1 MAFNGHRPPHI
12 KSRLSGWKLAVVA
25 GLVLVVFWVGAQQL
39 YGRFTA
45 YLSNNAAYAEGIAL
59 LHANGAAKAMLGA
72 PIEVGAMLA
81 GNVHT
86 YNNTTGVA
94 SYTLAVSGPRCAGK
108 LYLQGALK
116 DELWT
121 LTMWV
126 LESECAEDPL
136 VLRDSDNLQSEGT
149 SQEA

>member
-12 KSRLSGWKLAVVA
+12 KPALSGWKLAGIT
-25 GLVLVVFWVGAQQL
+25 GLVLIVFWVGAQQL

-45 YLSNNAAYAEGIAL
+45 YLSNNAAYAEGVAL
-59 LHANGAAKAMLGA
+59 LQSNGAAKAMLGA
-72 PIEVGAMLA
+72 PIEVGAMLS

-86 YNNTTGVA
+86 YNNTTGLA
-94 SYTLAVSGPRCAGK
+94 TYTIAVSGTRCAGQ
-108 LYLQGALK
+108 LYLRGALK
-116 DELWT
+116 DECWM

-126 LESECAEDPL
+126 LESECADDPL
-136 VLRDSDNLQSEGT
+136 VLRNSDNLQSEGT